1 MTSIIIISHMIALT
15 LMSDTLINETK
26 KSHQNGKE
34 IFYINSWLNAI
45 IIVQYVY
52 KMLHII
58 FYINF

>member
-34 IFYINSWLNAI
+34 IFYINLWLNSI

-52 KMLHII
+52 EILHII

>member
-1 MTSIIIISHMIALT
+1 MTSIIIISHIIALT

-34 IFYINSWLNAI
+34 IFYINLWLNAI